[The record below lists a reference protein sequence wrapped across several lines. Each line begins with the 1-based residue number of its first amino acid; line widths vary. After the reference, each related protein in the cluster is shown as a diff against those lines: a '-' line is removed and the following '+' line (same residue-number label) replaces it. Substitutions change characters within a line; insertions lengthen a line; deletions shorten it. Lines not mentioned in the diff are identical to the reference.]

1 MPTYEYE
8 CNFCNHRFE
17 AIQKMMDE
25 PLKQCPECGHSIRR
39 VLSGGLGISFQ
50 GSGFYV
56 NDSSKSSHSC
66 GGSCASCKG

>member
-8 CNFCNHRFE
+8 CSSCSHRFE
-17 AIQKMMDE
+17 AIQKMADE
-25 PLKQCPECGHSIRR
+25 PLKACPECGRFVRR
-39 VLSGGLGISFQ
+39 ILGGGIGISFQ

-56 NDSSKSSHSC
+56 NDSSKPSRSC